1 MTDTRQTEATA
12 GLIAHVLFGATVAI
26 LFLVGAL
33 ALDLIPFFDGKP
45 LQSAIHD
52 GQALPVYFFGFLVL
66 LAVFSLITT
75 WEMGRSSA
83 RTGNP
88 IRSQAALTVLFG
100 AFVAWVNIVVSMLF
114 VSTLVSTGRFDATVD
129 LALESFVFLVIG
141 AIPVTGLGIF
151 TASFSRD
158 HYLRLDGAVPD
169 PVVARFAPATPY
181 AAAAPSDDAPIAHP
195 SGGNGGGLVRTPD
208 TPPLYG
214 GGGQATV
221 MANRIEQFPID
232 CPGCS
237 EQFLAEGE
245 RPLRIECPSCG
256 KSGTIR

>member
-12 GLIAHVLFGATVAI
+12 GLIAHVLFGATVAV
-26 LFLVGAL
+26 LFLVGAI

-45 LQSAIHD
+45 LQRSIQD
-52 GQALPVYFFGFLVL
+52 GQAFPVYFFGFLVL
-66 LAVFSLITT
+66 LGVFTLITT

-88 IRSQAALTVLFG
+88 IRSQAAFTVLFG
-100 AFVAWVNIVVSMLF
+100 AFVAWVNIVISMLF
-114 VSTLVSTGRFDATVD
+114 VSTLVSNGRFDATVD

-141 AIPVTGLGIF
+141 VIPVTGLGVL

-158 HYLRLDGAVPD
+158 HYLRLDGVT
-169 PVVARFAPATPY
+169 PVPATASVGDATPPL
-181 AAAAPSDDAPIAHP
+181 AADPHEDPSIARHP
-195 SGGNGGGLVRTPD
+195 TGGNGGAMPTVTSPV
-208 TPPLYG
+208 YS

-221 MANRIEQFPID
+221 MASRLEQFPID
-232 CPGCS
+232 CPGCF
-237 EQFLAEGE
+237 EQFLVEGE

-256 KSGTIR
+256 KTGTIR